1 MVSGGINMFGHN
13 TFDNY
18 SLPFRSDEECNYD
31 KSEFTDWSSCGS
43 VDWSDY
49 GQIRTQTFRN
59 KGTPDECYA
68 NLEDLVKSRV
78 TSMKD
83 AGSDAHYYSFP
94 EDDSGNAG
102 FTIEDRRVC
111 TPGSV
116 ETTNDYAHSMYDC
129 KTGIEY
135 IANTEEEHNDYADLD
150 YVHDMNECEV
160 TGCMRVDAINYNPD
174 ATEDDGSCEY
184 STRSM
189 FTNSSPEPAM
199 VKTEDPL
206 IETTSKTP
214 YLSIIAFLA
223 ASGVLGNGVN
233 HHYQITDRIKSY
245 IAKYK

>member
-1 MVSGGINMFGHN
+1 MFGHN

-94 EDDSGNAG
+94 EDESGNAG

-129 KTGIEY
+129 KTGDEY
-135 IANTEEEHNDYADLD
+135 IANTEEEHNEYAALG
-150 YVHDMNECEV
+150 YVHDMNMCNNNENSANAV
-160 TGCMRVDAINYNPD
+160 KAIGYGLGAIALVGLATTGLIVY
-174 ATEDDGSCEY
+174 GV
-184 STRSM
+184 
-189 FTNSSPEPAM
+189 
-199 VKTEDPL
+199 VKVAG
-206 IETTSKTP
+206 KV
-214 YLSIIAFLA
+214 F
-223 ASGVLGNGVN
+223 G
-233 HHYQITDRIKSY
+233 K
-245 IAKYK
+245 

>member
-1 MVSGGINMFGHN
+1 MFGHN

-18 SLPFRSDEECNYD
+18 SLPFRSDEECNVD
-31 KSEFTDWSSCGS
+31 KSDFTDWSSCGS

-49 GQIRTQTFRN
+49 GQFRTQTFRN
-59 KGTPDECYA
+59 QGPEDCYEK
-68 NLEDLVKSRV
+68 LEDEVKSIV

-94 EDDSGNAG
+94 EDESGNAG

-116 ETTNDYAHSMYDC
+116 ES
-129 KTGIEY
+129 
-135 IANTEEEHNDYADLD
+135 TEVEEI
-150 YVHDMNECEV
+150 

-174 ATEDDGSCEY
+174 ATIGDDSCEY
-184 STRSM
+184 STRSLPTN
-189 FTNSSPEPAM
+189 TNSDPVETKTQEP
-199 VKTEDPL
+199 VV
-206 IETTSKTP
+206 ETKSETP

-223 ASGVLGNGVN
+223 ASGVLGNGII
-233 HHYQITDRIKSY
+233 HHYQITDRIKSL

>member
-1 MVSGGINMFGHN
+1 MFGHN

-18 SLPFRSDEECNYD
+18 SLPFRSDEECNVD
-31 KSEFTDWSSCGS
+31 KSDFTDWSSCGS

-49 GQIRTQTFRN
+49 GQFRTQTFRN
-59 KGTPDECYA
+59 QGPEDCYEK
-68 NLEDLVKSRV
+68 LEDEVKSIV

-94 EDDSGNAG
+94 EDESGNAG

-116 ETTNDYAHSMYDC
+116 ES
-129 KTGIEY
+129 
-135 IANTEEEHNDYADLD
+135 TEVEEI
-150 YVHDMNECEV
+150 

-174 ATEDDGSCEY
+174 ATIGDDSCEY
-184 STRSM
+184 ATRSLPTN
-189 FTNSSPEPAM
+189 TNSDPVETKTQEP
-199 VKTEDPL
+199 VV
-206 IETTSKTP
+206 ETKSETP

-223 ASGVLGNGVN
+223 ASGVLGNGII
-233 HHYQITDRIKSY
+233 HHYQITDRIKSL

>member
-1 MVSGGINMFGHN
+1 MVSGGINMFGHHS
-13 TFDNY
+13 FDNY

-94 EDDSGNAG
+94 EDESGNAG

-116 ETTNDYAHSMYDC
+116 ES
-129 KTGIEY
+129 
-135 IANTEEEHNDYADLD
+135 TEVEEI
-150 YVHDMNECEV
+150 

-174 ATEDDGSCEY
+174 A
-184 STRSM
+184 
-189 FTNSSPEPAM
+189 AK
-199 VKTEDPL
+199 VKTEDPI